1 MIERHYDEEA
11 LVTMIG
17 AGAPATDPHLHS
29 CGECTGKLESFRLVT
44 GALRDAA
51 TWDKRE
57 LDLGPNPNTV
67 ATLRAFASNIATED
81 AAAEAFVADLLA
93 GGREGWMAKLAMHPE
108 YRTAGTVRKLIAA
121 ASAAIDTMPA
131 DAVVIAELA
140 VEIAEHLPADRY
152 RDDTVA
158 RLCGTAWRE
167 RAYALFFVGNFAE
180 ADFALGRAVEPL
192 SQCVVGEYELARTSI
207 VQTLVDRGLER
218 FDSAREAAV
227 RSEAAFMEFGDAQRL
242 ASARLAQVH
251 VRYAAGDFTGAME
264 MLLDLD
270 RRVQKLDAAQ
280 THALVLGNLGFCSLK
295 LGRIADAIRYH
306 DAAAAIL
313 DVLGMKGDSVRVRWT
328 VAEILAAEGRLDEAM
343 ERFPA
348 ISRDF
353 ESLGMTG
360 AATNAAL
367 ELAELVVA
375 RGGSFEMVEDICRK
389 AIRTLESAGLAHTER
404 ALTALSLLQECARKR
419 TATPRLVKH
428 VREYVRRLPEEPAL
442 LFAPLPD

>member
-1 MIERHYDEEA
+1 MIERHFDEEA
-11 LVTMIG
+11 LVTMLD
-17 AGAPATDPHLHS
+17 AGAPAPDPHLDS
-29 CGECTGKLESFRLVT
+29 CGECTEKLHSFRLVT

-57 LDLGPNPNTV
+57 YDLSPNPNTI
-67 ATLRAFASNIATED
+67 ATLRAFATNMAAED

-93 GGREGWMAKLAMHPE
+93 GARETWMGKLAAHPE
-108 YRTAGTVRKLIAA
+108 YRTAGVVRKLIAA
-121 ASAAIDTMPA
+121 GAAAIDEMPT
-131 DAVVIAELA
+131 DAVAISELA
-140 VEIAEHLPADRY
+140 VDIAEHLPSDRY
-152 RDDTVA
+152 RTDTVA

-167 RAYALFFVGNFAE
+167 RAYAMFFVGNFAE
-180 ADFALGRAVEPL
+180 ADIALERAVEHL

-207 VQTLVDRGLER
+207 VETLVHRGLER
-218 FDSAREAAV
+218 FDSAREAAR
-227 RSEAAFMEFGDAQRL
+227 RSEESFTLFGDAQRL
-242 ASARLAQVH
+242 ASARLAHVH
-251 VRYAAGDFTGAME
+251 VRYAAGDFSGAMA
-264 MLLDLD
+264 MLLDLEQ
-270 RRVQKLDAAQ
+270 RVQTLDSAQ
-280 THALVLGNLGFCSLK
+280 THALVLGNLGYCSLK
-295 LGRIADAIRYH
+295 LGRTGDAIRYH

-353 ESLGMTG
+353 ETLGMSG

-375 RGGSFEMVEDICRK
+375 RGGSFEMVEEICRK

-404 ALTALSLLQECARKR
+404 ALTALSLLQECARNR

-428 VREYVRRLPEEPAL
+428 VREYVRRLPDEPAL